1 MKKLYQSGRT
11 MVEML
16 GVLAIVGV
24 LSIGGIAGYSLAMTK
39 YKTNNL
45 INELNLRATI
55 VSQQRLMG
63 KEASLSEFTQ
73 PTNYPITLQVFTP
86 NPSKYFGLQ
95 ATNIEKKVCENIV
108 ADTPPAISGIYQN
121 SARLTKISNC
131 LDKTNLLF
139 VFSNGLST
147 NDKLADDDAYACME
161 TCAEGS
167 VNPECTSSEK
177 QKDTGKTACNMICAV
192 CLNDTC
198 PVGTFKSCG
207 PGENALPAGKT
218 EYGTQCYTCVFVGSG
233 GSHDGGGN

>member
-1 MKKLYQSGRT
+1 MKKYYQSGRT

-16 GVLAIVGV
+16 GVLAIIGI
-24 LSIGGIAGYSLAMTK
+24 LSIAGITGYSYAITK
-39 YKTNNL
+39 NKTNNL

-55 VSQQRLMG
+55 ISQQLSSG
-63 KEASLSEFTQ
+63 KNASLSEFKQ
-73 PTNYPITLQVFTP
+73 PSYYPITLQVFTP

-131 LDKTNLLF
+131 LDKTSLLF
-139 VFSNGLST
+139 VFSNGLNT
-147 NDKLADDDAYACME
+147 DNKLVDDDTYACME

-167 VNPECTSSEK
+167 INPECTSEEK
-177 QKDTGKTACNMICAV
+177 QKDTGKTACNMICAI

-198 PVGTFKSCG
+198 PADTHKDCGSGTATRHSQ
-207 PGENALPAGKT
+207 T
-218 EYGTQCYTCVFVGSG
+218 EYGSECYKCTYSTP
-233 GSHDGGGN
+233 

>member
-24 LSIGGIAGYSLAMTK
+24 LSIGGIAGYSYAITK
-39 YKTNNL
+39 NKTNNL
-45 INELNLRATI
+45 INDLNLRATI
-55 VSQQRLMG
+55 ISQQLSSG
-63 KEASLSEFTQ
+63 KHASLSEFKQ
-73 PTNYPITLQVFTP
+73 PSYYPITLQVFTP
-86 NPSKYFGLQ
+86 TPSKYFGLQ
-95 ATNIEKKVCENIV
+95 AANIEKKVCENIV

-139 VFSNGLST
+139 VFPNGLST
-147 NDKLADDDAYACME
+147 DDKLADDDAYACME

-167 VNPECTSSEK
+167 VNPECTSAEK

-198 PVGTFKSCG
+198 PVGTFQNCGTNETPAHHSTTAYGSECYSCTG
-207 PGENALPAGKT
+207 ATP
-218 EYGTQCYTCVFVGSG
+218 
-233 GSHDGGGN
+233 